1 MNKPHY
7 RSDRIMGR
15 SGPSL
20 TGIAVYIST
29 VVGGTA
35 VIVLLIRVLTD
46 SWAAGGIV
54 GAISTGLSVGGYAWL
69 TRAHDNRPGGE

>member
-35 VIVLLIRVLTD
+35 VIVLLSQSTYRLVGCGRHCRRHLNRALGRRIRVADACT
-46 SWAAGGIV
+46 
-54 GAISTGLSVGGYAWL
+54 
-69 TRAHDNRPGGE
+69 